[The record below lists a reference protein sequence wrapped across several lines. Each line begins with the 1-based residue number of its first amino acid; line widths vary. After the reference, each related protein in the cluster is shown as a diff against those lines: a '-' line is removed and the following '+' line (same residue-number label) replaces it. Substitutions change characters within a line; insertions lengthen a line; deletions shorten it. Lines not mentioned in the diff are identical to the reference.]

1 MKMRFILL
9 IRFMILAGLAQP
21 VYAQMHTEEIHEES
35 FNHILDS
42 LHLKGSVLI
51 YNVKANRF
59 FSNDF
64 AWAKQGHL
72 PASTFKIPNTLIALE
87 TGVLPNEEYVF
98 TWDGKKRSLA
108 AWERDL
114 TVKEAFQASCVPC
127 YQEIAR
133 KIGFEQMSTWTKN
146 FGYGTLAI
154 TPASLDSFWLR
165 GPSNISSY
173 QQIDFLLKLVTREL
187 PISERTLSLMRHIM
201 MVEQTEA
208 YTLRAKTGW
217 GTRGGIDNGW
227 YVGYVETIHNTYIFA
242 TNVEPSNPAETSHF
256 AAARILATKAA
267 LRRLGV
273 PLKP

>member
-1 MKMRFILL
+1 MRFALL
-9 IRFMILAGLAQP
+9 LCMFVFASLIQP
-21 VYAQMHTEEIHEES
+21 LRAQMHAEEMQEAS

-42 LHLKGSVLI
+42 LQLKGSVLI
-51 YNVKANRF
+51 YNVKANRY

-64 AWAKQGHL
+64 TWANEGHL

-133 KIGFEQMSTWTKN
+133 KIGFEQMSTWTRA

-187 PISERTLSLMRHIM
+187 PISERTSTIMRHIM
-201 MVEQTEA
+201 MVEQTEN

-227 YVGYVETIHNTYIFA
+227 YVGYVETINNTYIFA
-242 TNVEPSNPAETSHF
+242 TNVEPVNPAETSHF

-273 PLKP
+273 PLKR